1 MDFYISLPQYYVVKS
16 YFIYLLCCNPCH
28 CAILILLL
36 AIPDDFTC
44 QQEVLQF
51 TGITIHSAILYDM

>member
-16 YFIYLLCCNPCH
+16 YFIYLLCWNPCH

-44 QQEVLQF
+44 QQEVV
-51 TGITIHSAILYDM
+51 